1 MKIEFFR
8 ILSEG
13 EISTYDKNLLGCAE
27 LINGKT
33 VINVNDN
40 KLKAELEKIFS
51 EPIHY
56 LKSNASKTMDV
67 TIEKIA
73 QPDTFEF
80 FRQVKYKLFDV
91 GLKGIIEENDFEI
104 K

>member
-1 MKIEFFR
+1 MKIDFYKEVKAGDN
-8 ILSEG
+8 IAYEKTSSG
-13 EISTYDKNLLGCAE
+13 SAE
-27 LINGKT
+27 LIEGKT
-33 VINVNDN
+33 VIKVNDN
-40 KLKAELEKIFS
+40 ELKQKLEKIFS